1 MEHPKFEVP
10 TDPHGKA
17 RYKSAKKHAEAAK
30 KAGKSSAEI
39 HAVFKRVME
48 FDPMD
53 IDKIPKDEA
62 HAKYRS
68 AMIHVKAAKEKGASA
83 DAIHAMYKRIMSG
96 QAGKH
101 KGAMVK

>member
-10 TDPHGKA
+10 TDPHGKM
-17 RYKSAKKHAEAAK
+17 RYASAKKHAEAAQ
-30 KAGKSSAEI
+30 KAGKSSEEI
-39 HAVFKRVME
+39 HGIFKKVMA

-68 AMIHVKAAKEKGASA
+68 AMIHVKAAKERGASS
-83 DAIHAMYKRIMSG
+83 DEIHAMYKRIMTG

-101 KGAMVK
+101 KTAM

>member
-1 MEHPKFEVP
+1 
-10 TDPHGKA
+10 
-17 RYKSAKKHAEAAK
+17 
-30 KAGKSSAEI
+30 
-39 HAVFKRVME
+39 
-48 FDPMD
+48 MD